1 MFYPIICNTEKTE
14 TVKMS
19 NNKRWMKIND
29 VVHSFKMVIERT
41 VKDTENA
48 KNIVLSGKNDIKL

>member
-1 MFYPIICNTEKTE
+1 
-14 TVKMS
+14 
-19 NNKRWMKIND
+19 MKIND